1 MFLGEAVLNES
12 GDSAALHRAVAEIF
26 ALAGQIGSDV
36 FATFL
41 VKQVI
46 QNMAETTSPQRLA
59 TCAWCQHTD
68 LQPVLMGLVS
78 PMNPYSALETI

>member
-12 GDSAALHRAVAEIF
+12 GDSAALQRAVAEIF

-46 QNMAETTSPQRLA
+46 QNMAETSSPQR
-59 TCAWCQHTD
+59 
-68 LQPVLMGLVS
+68 
-78 PMNPYSALETI
+78 